1 MDTQLLTN
9 RYEVV
14 RSIGTG
20 AITAVL
26 EARDRPTG
34 ARVAIKV
41 PIGRFKNDKTLLVR
55 LEREVSATAGFHHPN
70 VAAVH
75 AVERNGSQ
83 GFVVTELVDA
93 PSLREVLAVRG
104 RLSPA
109 RAARAAA
116 GVCSA
121 LASAHAR
128 GIVHGHLTPDNI
140 MMTGDG
146 WVKVTDFR
154 LAEAARP
161 FPRAPD
167 PAIDLRA
174 LGRCLATM
182 LTGQE
187 PAGRGP
193 VLLGPEVSPEL
204 AAIARKATANPPDSY
219 SSAADL
225 GLDLDRFLAT
235 VRPAV
240 PPVDGARPAR
250 AGGTPAAAPQASP
263 AAMPQASPAAMPQA
277 SPAAMPQAPP
287 AATPQ
292 APPAAARQAP
302 PAATGRFEPAAGTV
316 WDATAAGPGMAWE
329 PTAAGTGRAGDPTAD
344 RAWDAT
350 GPLDPIPA
358 RTTELVP
365 ISVGSSGPRATRGTA
380 TTSRQQRRRLVV
392 AACLVAAVL
401 VVGGSVAAMLR
412 IGGGDRTGTTESD
425 LAAPPAPAAGPAAT
439 TGRAPTTTELAA
451 TTTQGTAPVTTA
463 PSSSPATS
471 PPAATATTRPAPRAV
486 PNVVGLR
493 RQQASN
499 ELTQAGL
506 KARFSFSPVDSASQV
521 QRVISQQPAAGTVVP
536 SGSAVTVVIGT
547 KKPSGG

>member
-1 MDTQLLTN
+1 MLTN

-20 AITAVL
+20 AITSVL

-55 LEREVSATAGFHHPN
+55 LEREVAATAAFHHPN
-70 VAAVH
+70 VAVVH
-75 AVERNGSQ
+75 GVERHGSE
-83 GFVVTELVDA
+83 GFIVTELVDA

-128 GIVHGHLTPDNI
+128 SIIHGHLTPDNI
-140 MMTGDG
+140 LMTGDG

-193 VLLGPEVSPEL
+193 VTLGPEVSPEL
-204 AAIARKATANPPDSY
+204 AAIVRQATANPPDSY

-225 GLDLDRFLAT
+225 GLDLNRFLAT

-240 PPVDGARPAR
+240 PPVHRPRQAW
-250 AGGTPAAAPQASP
+250 APDAAAATPPAPPAPTPPPQPAATPP
-263 AAMPQASPAAMPQA
+263 
-277 SPAAMPQAPP
+277 APP
-287 AATPQ
+287 AA
-292 APPAAARQAP
+292 
-302 PAATGRFEPAAGTV
+302 GT
-316 WDATAAGPGMAWE
+316 
-329 PTAAGTGRAGDPTAD
+329 
-344 RAWDAT
+344 AWDAT
-350 GPLDPIPA
+350 
-358 RTTELVP
+358 
-365 ISVGSSGPRATRGTA
+365 
-380 TTSRQQRRRLVV
+380 
-392 AACLVAAVL
+392 
-401 VVGGSVAAMLR
+401 
-412 IGGGDRTGTTESD
+412 
-425 LAAPPAPAAGPAAT
+425 
-439 TGRAPTTTELAA
+439 
-451 TTTQGTAPVTTA
+451 
-463 PSSSPATS
+463 
-471 PPAATATTRPAPRAV
+471 
-486 PNVVGLR
+486 
-493 RQQASN
+493 
-499 ELTQAGL
+499 
-506 KARFSFSPVDSASQV
+506 
-521 QRVISQQPAAGTVVP
+521 
-536 SGSAVTVVIGT
+536 
-547 KKPSGG
+547 